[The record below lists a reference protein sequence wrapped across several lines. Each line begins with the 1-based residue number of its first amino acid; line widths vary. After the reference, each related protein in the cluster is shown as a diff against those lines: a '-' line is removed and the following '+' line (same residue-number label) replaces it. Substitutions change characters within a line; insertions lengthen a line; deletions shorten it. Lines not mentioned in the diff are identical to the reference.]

1 VDTIELTNV
10 EEQRRTAL
18 VHKLTQGTISLTEAH
33 ELRTLLER
41 ERHMLTQQ
49 GNCLAFFAAR
59 FLIDYVDEYLQ
70 SKSNSL
76 LAAEE

>member
-1 VDTIELTNV
+1 VDATDLTTE

-18 VHKLTQGTISLTEAH
+18 VHKLTQGTISLAEAH
-33 ELRTLLER
+33 GLRTLLER

-49 GNCLAFFAAR
+49 GNCLPFFAVR

-76 LAAEE
+76 LASGS